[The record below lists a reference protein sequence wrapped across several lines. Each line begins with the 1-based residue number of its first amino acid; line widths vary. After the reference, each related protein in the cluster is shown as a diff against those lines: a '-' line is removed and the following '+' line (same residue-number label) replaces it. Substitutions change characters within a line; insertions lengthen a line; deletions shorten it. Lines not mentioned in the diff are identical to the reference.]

1 MGVGQKN
8 GTGVLWLFK
17 MAWRDGKASYGKLLL
32 FIFSITLGVAAVVSV
47 HSFSGLLKENISL
60 QSKALLGADFVIES
74 DKPVNDRVMGI
85 MDSLG
90 GADAREINFLSM
102 GAFPGNEGTKLME
115 VRGVEGDFPFY
126 GGLEADPTTAINDFR
141 KDGALVDATTMLQFN
156 LKVGDSIKL
165 GAVTFPISGALKTVP
180 GSNSVFGAIA
190 PPVLVPLNFIEATGL
205 VQTGSR
211 IDYKYYFKADASQDM
226 EALNNELDPV
236 LDNEDADIDTHVSE
250 ARQMGRRYENF
261 GKFLNLVGFISL
273 LLGCVGI
280 ASGMSIYIRM
290 KLKSIAVLKCL
301 GATKY
306 QSYLIFFVQIAC
318 MGIIGG
324 LLGSLAGYFIQRLFP
339 VLLGDL
345 LPIDVGISFSFQN
358 AVLGLALGITMSV
371 LFALYPLIRTL
382 YVSPL
387 QALRVVEEGKSRS
400 SKATLAVGAGIV
412 LFVLGFSFWLLGDFE
427 RSLYFVIGLGAVFL
441 ILTGVAKF
449 FMGLLKRFFPYSWS
463 FTARQGLRNL
473 FRPQNQTLILVLAI
487 GIGTFLI
494 STLYFTKDMLLQ
506 KASIE
511 DSANS
516 ANMILMDIQTEQAE
530 AISNTIET
538 SGFSVIDEI
547 PIVTMRVES
556 LKGKHIEEIRSDTT
570 SQVSRWILNH
580 EFRVTYRDSLINSER
595 IINGEWTASV
605 VKDTDVPIS
614 VSEDFANRAMVGIGD
629 KVSFNVQGRIMET
642 EVQSVREVDWSRLQ
656 PNFSIVFPTGVLEN
670 APQFRVMT
678 TRTGDDVSSAQ
689 LQQKLVKGFPNVSI
703 LDLKRM
709 LTLLEDILGKI
720 SWVINFMAFFSIFV
734 GVAVLMG
741 AIYSSKHQR
750 VKQGALLRT
759 LGAKGSQILS
769 IISIE
774 YAILGFLGAFMGV
787 VLAVLANFLLAW
799 VLFDTTFT
807 PSFVP
812 FFVIMPLIILLV
824 FVLGVGNSLGIV
836 RNSPLIVLR
845 KEKE

>member
-1 MGVGQKN
+1 MSRGQKK

-17 MAWRDGKASYGKLLL
+17 MAWRDGKASYGKLVL
-32 FIFSITLGVAAVVSV
+32 FIFSIALGVAAVVSV
-47 HSFSGLLKENISL
+47 HSFSGLLKENIAL
-60 QSKALLGADFVIES
+60 QSKELLGADFVIES

-126 GGLEADPTTAINDFR
+126 GGLETDPSTAIKDFQ
-141 KDGALVDATTMLQFN
+141 KGGALVDATTMLQFD

-165 GAVTFPISGALKTVP
+165 GAVTLPIAGGLKTVP

-190 PPVLVPLNFIEATGL
+190 PPVLIPFSYIDGTGL

-211 IDYKYYFKADASQDM
+211 IDYKYYFTAQEGQNM
-226 EALNNELDPV
+226 EVLEDKLDPV

-250 ARQMGRRYENF
+250 ARRMGRRYENF
-261 GKFLNLVGFISL
+261 GKFLNLVGFIAL

-318 MGIIGG
+318 MGVIGG
-324 LLGSLAGYFIQRLFP
+324 LLGTFSGFFVQRLFP
-339 VLLGDL
+339 VLLGNL
-345 LPIDVGISFSFQN
+345 LPIDVSISLSFQDIL
-358 AVLGLALGITMSV
+358 LGLALGITMSV
-371 LFALYPLIRTL
+371 LFALYPLIKTL

-387 QALRVVEEGKSRS
+387 QALRVVDEGGTRS
-400 SKATLAVGAGIV
+400 SRATIAVGTGIV

-427 RSLYFVIGLGAVFL
+427 RSLFFVIGLSAVFL

-449 FMGLLKRFFPYSWS
+449 FMALLKRFFPYSWS

-473 FRPQNQTLILVLAI
+473 FRPQNQTLILVLSI

-511 DSANS
+511 DNGNS
-516 ANMILMDIQTEQAE
+516 ANMILMDIQNGQTDEVA
-530 AISNTIET
+530 NTIT
-538 SGFSVIDEI
+538 ASGLPVIDLI
-547 PIVTMRVES
+547 PIVTMRVET
-556 LKGKHIEEIRSDTT
+556 LKGRHVEEIRRDTT

-580 EFRVTYRDSLINSER
+580 EFRVTYRDSLINSEQN
-595 IINGEWTASV
+595 IEGEWPPLRQYTGI
-605 VKDTDVPIS
+605 PIS
-614 VSEDFANRAMVGIGD
+614 VSEDFARMSQ
-629 KVSFNVQGRIMET
+629 VSLGEQVTFNVQGRIMKT
-642 EVQSVREVDWSRLQ
+642 SIVSIRTVDWSRLQ
-656 PNFSIVFPTGVLEN
+656 PNFSIVFPSEILER
-670 APQFRVMT
+670 APQFKVMT
-678 TRTGDDVSSAQ
+678 TRTKDDESSAQ
-689 LQQKLVKGFPNVSI
+689 LQQKLVKAFPNVSI

-787 VLAVLANFLLAW
+787 VLALLANFLLAW
-799 VLFDTTFT
+799 MLFDMTFA
-807 PSFVP
+807 PSLVP
-812 FFVIMPLIILLV
+812 FLVIMPLIILLV
-824 FVLGVGNSLGIV
+824 FMLGVGNSLSV
-836 RNSPLIVLR
+836 VSSSPLVVLR
-845 KEKE
+845 KERE

>member
-1 MGVGQKN
+1 MQEEQKK
-8 GTGVLWLFK
+8 GTGIGWLFK

-47 HSFSGLLKENISL
+47 HSFSGLLKENISS

-74 DKPVNDRVMGI
+74 DKPVNESVIGI

-90 GADAREINFLSM
+90 GADAKEINFLSM

-115 VRGVEGDFPFY
+115 VRGVEGGFPFY
-126 GGLEADPTTAINDFR
+126 GGLETNPTSAIDDFR
-141 KDGALVDATTMLQFN
+141 ENGALVDATTMIQFDLQ
-156 LKVGDSIKL
+156 VGDSIKL
-165 GAVTFPISGALKTVP
+165 GAITLPIAGALKTVP

-190 PPVLVPLNFIEATGL
+190 PPVLIPYNYIEATGL

-211 IDYKYYFKADASQDM
+211 IDYKYYFTADENQDM
-226 EALNNELDPV
+226 ELLNDELDPI
-236 LDNEDADIDTHVSE
+236 LDSEDADIDTHVSE
-250 ARQMGRRYENF
+250 ARRMGRRYENF

-301 GATKY
+301 GATKW

-318 MGIIGG
+318 MGLIGG
-324 LLGSLAGYFIQRLFP
+324 LLGSLVGYFIQRLFP

-345 LPIDVGISFSFQN
+345 LPVDVGISLSFQSI
-358 AVLGLALGITMSV
+358 VLGLALGITMSV

-387 QALRVVEEGKSRS
+387 QTLRVVEEKRSRS
-400 SKATLAVGAGIV
+400 SKSTIAVGAAIV
-412 LFVLGFSFWLLGDFE
+412 LFVLGFSYWLLGDFE
-427 RSLYFVIGLGAVFL
+427 RSLFFVLGLIVVFL
-441 ILTGVAKF
+441 ILTGVAQF
-449 FMGLLKRFFPYSWS
+449 FMGILKRFFPYSWS

-506 KASIE
+506 KAAIE
-511 DSANS
+511 DRANS
-516 ANMILMDIQTEQAE
+516 ANMILMDIQTEQAG
-530 AISNTIET
+530 AIANTIES
-538 SGFSVIDEI
+538 SGLPVIDEI
-547 PIVTMRVES
+547 PIVTMRVET
-556 LKGKHIEEIRSDTT
+556 LKGRHVEQIRKDTT
-570 SQVSRWILNH
+570 YQVSRWILNH
-580 EFRVTYRDSLINSER
+580 EFRVTYRDSLINSEQ
-595 IINGEWTASV
+595 IIEGEWPASRRYSYI
-605 VKDTDVPIS
+605 PIS
-614 VSEDFANRAMVGIGD
+614 VSEDFANMAKVSVGD
-629 KVSFNVQGRIMET
+629 KIKFNVQGKIMHT
-642 EVQSVREVDWSRLQ
+642 NVVGIRAVDWSRLQ
-656 PNFSIVFPTGVLEN
+656 PNFSVVFSNGILEN
-670 APQFRVMT
+670 APQFKVMT
-678 TRTGDDVSSAQ
+678 TRTTDDENSAQ
-689 LQQKLVKGFPNVSI
+689 LQQKLVRQFPNVSI
-703 LDLKRM
+703 LDLNRM

-759 LGAKGSQILS
+759 LGAKGTQILS

-774 YAILGFLGAFMGV
+774 YAVLGFLGALMGV
-787 VLAVLANFLLAW
+787 ILAVIANALLAYA
-799 VLFDTTFT
+799 LFDTTFT

-812 FFVIMPLIILLV
+812 FLVIMPLIILLV
-824 FVLGVGNSLGIV
+824 FVLGVGNSLAIV
-836 RNSPLIVLR
+836 RNSPLVVLR